1 MRESAAGNTTR
12 RSVAVRLALVAVLI
26 AAAIVVQVR
35 VGLPSQSDLRSLL
48 DGVGPVAVPVFVAL
62 YVGVSL
68 LPAGPTALL
77 TIAGGAVLGL
87 PVALPAVL
95 LGAVLGASVSFLVAR
110 RLGGNVVRRV
120 GSDRVRRLDDS
131 VRAHGFGT
139 VLVARLVPLLP
150 FSTLNYAFG
159 LTSVSLRSYV
169 LATAIGIVPG
179 TTLFVIVG
187 AYGTRPGSWPFV
199 IAVVGLV
206 LLSGIGVIRSR
217 RSASS

>member
-1 MRESAAGNTTR
+1 M
-12 RSVAVRLALVAVLI
+12 
-26 AAAIVVQVR
+26 
-35 VGLPSQSDLRSLL
+35 
-48 DGVGPVAVPVFVAL
+48 
-62 YVGVSL
+62 
-68 LPAGPTALL
+68 
-77 TIAGGAVLGL
+77 LGL
-87 PVALPAVL
+87 AVALPSVL

-110 RLGGNVVRRV
+110 RLGGDVVRRV

-131 VRAHGFGT
+131 VRAHGFVT

-159 LTSVSLRSYV
+159 LTSVTVRSYV
-169 LATAIGIVPG
+169 LATAVGIVPG
-179 TTLFVIVG
+179 TTLYVMVG

-206 LLSGIGVIRSR
+206 LLSGIGFLRSR

>member
-1 MRESAAGNTTR
+1 MRR
-12 RSVAVRLALVAVLI
+12 RVVVVRLALLAVLI
-26 AAAIVVQVR
+26 AVAVVVQVR

-48 DGVGPVAVPVFVAL
+48 DGVGPVAVPVFVVL

-68 LPAGPTALL
+68 LPAGPTALV

-87 PVALPAVL
+87 AVALPSVL

-110 RLGGNVVRRV
+110 RLGGDVVRRV

-131 VRAHGFGT
+131 VRAHGFVT

-159 LTSVSLRSYV
+159 LTSV
-169 LATAIGIVPG
+169 TARAQWRPVWARLFPG
-179 TTLFVIVG
+179 DV
-187 AYGTRPGSWPFV
+187 
-199 IAVVGLV
+199 
-206 LLSGIGVIRSR
+206 
-217 RSASS
+217 

>member
-1 MRESAAGNTTR
+1 MSR
-12 RSVAVRLALVAVLI
+12 RAVVRLVLVAVVI
-26 AAAIVVQVR
+26 AAAVVVQVR
-35 VGLPSQSDLRSLL
+35 VGLPSQSDLRSVL
-48 DGVGPVAVPVFVAL
+48 DGVGPVAVPVFIAL

-87 PVALPAVL
+87 PVALPAVF
-95 LGAVLGASVSFLVAR
+95 LGAVLGAGVSFLVAR

-131 VRAHGFGT
+131 VRAHGFVT

-159 LTSVSLRSYV
+159 LTSVTVRSY
-169 LATAIGIVPG
+169 LFATAIGIVPG

-206 LLSGIGVIRSR
+206 LLSGIGLLRSR
-217 RSASS
+217 RATPS

>member
-1 MRESAAGNTTR
+1 MRRGGRAVNR
-12 RSVAVRLALVAVLI
+12 RALVMRITLVAVLI
-26 AAAIVVQVR
+26 GVAVVVQIR
-35 VGLPSQSDLRSLL
+35 VGLPSQSDLRSVL
-48 DGVGPVAVPVFVAL
+48 DGVGPAAVPVFIAL
-62 YVGVSL
+62 YVGISL
-68 LPAGPTALL
+68 LPAGPTALV

-87 PVALPAVL
+87 PVALPSVL
-95 LGAVLGASVSFLVAR
+95 VGAVLGATVSFLIAR
-110 RLGGNVVRRV
+110 RLGGDVVRRV

-159 LTSVSLRSYV
+159 LTSVTARSYV
-169 LATAIGIVPG
+169 LATAVGIVPG
-179 TTLFVIVG
+179 TTLFVTVG

-206 LLSGIGVIRSR
+206 LLSLVGVLRSR
-217 RSASS
+217 RSAAS

>member
-1 MRESAAGNTTR
+1 M
-12 RSVAVRLALVAVLI
+12 VVVRLALLAVLI
-26 AAAIVVQVR
+26 AVAVVVQVR

-48 DGVGPVAVPVFVAL
+48 DGVGPVAVPVFVVL

-68 LPAGPTALL
+68 LPAGPTALV
-77 TIAGGAVLGL
+77 TIAG
-87 PVALPAVL
+87 
-95 LGAVLGASVSFLVAR
+95 GAVLGASVSFLVAR
-110 RLGGNVVRRV
+110 RLGGDVVRRV

-131 VRAHGFGT
+131 VRAHGFVT

-159 LTSVSLRSYV
+159 LTSVTVRSYV
-169 LATAIGIVPG
+169 LATAVGIVPG
-179 TTLFVIVG
+179 TTLYVMVG

-206 LLSGIGVIRSR
+206 LLSGIGFLHSR
-217 RSASS
+217 RSASAGRSCSSRS